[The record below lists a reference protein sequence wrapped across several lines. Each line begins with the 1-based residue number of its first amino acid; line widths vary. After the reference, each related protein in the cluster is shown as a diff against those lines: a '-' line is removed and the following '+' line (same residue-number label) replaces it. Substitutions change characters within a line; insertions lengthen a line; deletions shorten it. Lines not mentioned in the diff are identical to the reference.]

1 MFADE
6 RQERILALAHRQGR
20 VVVADLAAQFRVVTE
35 TVRRDLDVL
44 EARGE
49 LRRVH
54 GGAVPAAETSARE
67 APVLVRAQVNAE
79 QKTRIARAALTLLP
93 EGRTSVI
100 LDAGTTTAALA
111 ELLPAREELTV
122 VTNAVPLAAVLGV
135 RHPGEV
141 HLIGGRVRG
150 VTEATVGETAVQAL
164 ALMRADLAFLGSD
177 GLSPDHGLS
186 TPDSAEASVKRAMVR
201 AAQQTVALVDS
212 SKAGRQLLHRFAEL
226 EDIDVLVTDDGI
238 APDLVSQIEEIGTRV
253 VRA

>member
-1 MFADE
+1 M
-6 RQERILALAHRQGR
+6 
-20 VVVADLAAQFRVVTE
+20 
-35 TVRRDLDVL
+35 
-44 EARGE
+44 
-49 LRRVH
+49 
-54 GGAVPAAETSARE
+54 TSARE